1 MKKFILNLLSSENES
16 SSKRFAALFTLLNL
30 IAITWVAT
38 LKDDNFITPEFMYD
52 SLALIAGGGLGLTVI
67 EKIFTR
73 KSKAPETKDPAESQN
88 P

>member
-1 MKKFILNLLSSENES
+1 MKKFILNLLSGENET

-38 LKDDNFITPEFMYD
+38 FKAEDYVTPEFMYD
-52 SLALIAGGGLGLTVI
+52 ALALISGGGLGLSVI
-67 EKIFTR
+67 EKIFYKGGK
-73 KSKAPETKDPAESQN
+73 KSGNDQTN

>member
-38 LKDDNFITPEFMYD
+38 LKDDDFITPEFMYD

-73 KSKAPETKDPAESQN
+73 KGKAPETKDPSEPQN
-88 P
+88 T

>member
-38 LKDDNFITPEFMYD
+38 LKDDKYITPEFMYD
-52 SLALIAGGGLGLTVI
+52 ALSLIAGGGLGLTVI
-67 EKIFTR
+67 EKIFSKGNK
-73 KSKAPETKDPAESQN
+73 KSDTDTTN

>member
-1 MKKFILNLLSSENES
+1 MKKFIVNLLSSESES
-16 SSKRFAALFTLLNL
+16 SSKRFGALFTLLNL

-38 LKDDNFITPEFMYD
+38 LNDDKFITPEFMYD
-52 SLALIAGGGLGLTVI
+52 TLALIAGGGLGLTVI

-73 KSKAPETKDPAESQN
+73 KGKAPETKDPAEPQN